1 MAGINQDFKEGD
13 DVFYQDKKTQINYIN
28 EDGTCQIDNPYWSWE
43 EEATYVD
50 ADEDYDVPYTI
61 TVNLSE
67 LRPYS

>member
-13 DVFYQDKKTQINYIN
+13 DVFYHGKKTQINYIN
-28 EDGTCQIDNPYWSWE
+28 EDGTCQIDNPYWSWDD
-43 EEATYVD
+43 EAAYVD